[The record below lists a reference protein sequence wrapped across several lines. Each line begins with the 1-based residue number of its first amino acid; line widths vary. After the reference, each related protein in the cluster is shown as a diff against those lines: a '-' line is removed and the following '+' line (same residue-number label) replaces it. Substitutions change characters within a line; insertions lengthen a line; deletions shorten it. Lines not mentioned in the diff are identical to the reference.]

1 MDAKTIKSLEDR
13 IIKLETMNSMHD
25 ESSLEKE
32 QEEDNEDKITKRIQC
47 LEKRILSDSK
57 NVSQEERDELKQLLY
72 PN

>member
-1 MDAKTIKSLEDR
+1 MMKVR
-13 IIKLETMNSMHD
+13 
-25 ESSLEKE
+25 EKE
-32 QEEDNEDKITKRIQC
+32 QEDNEYKITKRIQC

>member
-13 IIKLETMNSMHD
+13 IIKLETMNIAHD
-25 ESSLEKE
+25 ESLFEKE